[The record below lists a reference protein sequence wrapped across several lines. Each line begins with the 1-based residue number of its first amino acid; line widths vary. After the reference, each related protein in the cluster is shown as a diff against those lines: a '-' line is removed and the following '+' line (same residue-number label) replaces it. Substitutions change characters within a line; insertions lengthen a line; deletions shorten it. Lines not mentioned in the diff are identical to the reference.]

1 MRGTALT
8 LGIVGLALASL
19 ALIMMVWGSSDLGS
33 PAVGVLI
40 RVAGILLAVSLV
52 LPAVRK
58 PSLTTVL
65 VVGGGLVLVMAR
77 PGLIWAALFA
87 WVLWVAFGR
96 QSTDSND

>member
-19 ALIMMVWGSSDLGS
+19 ALIMMVWGSSDLG
-33 PAVGVLI
+33 PPTVGVLI

-65 VVGGGLVLVMAR
+65 VVSGGLVLVMAR
-77 PGLIWAALFA
+77 PELIWAALFA
-87 WVLWVAFGR
+87 WVLWVAFGL

>member
-33 PAVGVLI
+33 PTVGVLI